1 MNLGMDTIVG
11 FLFLAAKK
19 NQKGRMGGV
28 GWEGSFSIC
37 LAFGTFSPLVLRLP
51 RYLPA
56 LHYGVYLRSLPV
68 PVEAL
73 FPHCIMEMA
82 K

>member
-1 MNLGMDTIVG
+1 
-11 FLFLAAKK
+11 
-19 NQKGRMGGV
+19 MGGV

-68 PVEAL
+68 PV
-73 FPHCIMEMA
+73 
-82 K
+82 

>member
-1 MNLGMDTIVG
+1 MILWHELGHGYDRWLS
-11 FLFLAAKK
+11 FSRCQK
-19 NQKGRMGGV
+19 NQKGWMGGV

-68 PVEAL
+68 PV
-73 FPHCIMEMA
+73 
-82 K
+82 